1 MEKRYESPNIY
12 TTVIK
17 EPSKRQSREFL
28 GVSVARTLSFH
39 C

>member
-1 MEKRYESPNIY
+1 MEKRYGSPNIH

-17 EPSKRQSREFL
+17 EPSKRQSREFP
-28 GVSVARTLSFH
+28 GVSVTRTLSFH